1 MSDESLDTLC
11 QLFPDRKRTD
21 LERYLAA
28 SQNSLERAFTAIERN
43 LLDREGSDRPKK
55 RARTRSK
62 DAGLGAWLAPP
73 RTSDDK
79 AVIVLE
85 DSDEEPSTARSS
97 SLQPPNQ
104 GGHCRQGTQAP
115 IKSAFDLLKP
125 QERSAP
131 PPTAPSTHVNLPP
144 LTLRTPE
151 MVAKHTGGLVTLVE
165 NALPQELASRL
176 YVKMVKESLGEGE
189 GENPWQPNKW
199 YLVDREVTSPHTSC
213 FYRSLPEQMSAESGY
228 DAAGFDESATYW
240 YNGAKRT
247 ARPFTADQEEA
258 RLLVREFVRVLLGGR
273 ERHPLEYKGAWDPNV
288 AVANCYRGSKES
300 VGFHSDVLQ
309 YLGPFPTIAS
319 LTLGCTRPF
328 RLRPFIP
335 SGSASTDDSAAPLPQ
350 IRTLDI
356 ILPHNSLLIMHA
368 GCQERYKHAVPPMN
382 GMDVFRLPKSS
393 LAGSGC
399 FSEQEKEV
407 LLQRKWNERINMT
420 FRHYRPDFAP
430 RTSTSPPGYVGTP
443 LCACGVPCTL
453 RPDGRG
459 RVKASL
465 AARAGVDSVGLAEP
479 PAIKNSPATP
489 VSSTSTTVSKTT
501 ENLRDQLFFWV
512 CNAGASNEGKTCG
525 HFRLLDMKKEG
536 RGDWFCRA
544 STVAEGDAA

>member
-1 MSDESLDTLC
+1 MPDDEAVETLS
-11 QLFPDRKRTD
+11 QLFPHRSRAD
-21 LERYLAA
+21 LTRYLAA
-28 SQNSLERAFTAIERN
+28 SQNNVERAFAAIERGS
-43 LLDREGSDRPKK
+43 LDHGGASRSDGARKK
-55 RARTRSK
+55 RKRTRSDV
-62 DAGLGAWLAPP
+62 DAGRIGAWLAPP
-73 RTSDDK
+73 PLPRKTS
-79 AVIVLE
+79 E
-85 DSDEEPSTARSS
+85 DSAVLVLDDSDSDAAAG
-97 SLQPPNQ
+97 PPPPLATRRDA
-104 GGHCRQGTQAP
+104 GPAV
-115 IKSAFDLLKP
+115 KSAFDLLKHP
-125 QERSAP
+125 GDRATTTT
-131 PPTAPSTHVNLPP
+131 TASHVNLPP
-144 LTLRTPE
+144 LTLRTAD

-165 NALPQELASRL
+165 NALPPEIASRL

-213 FYRSLPEQMSAESGY
+213 FYRSLPEQMSTETGY

-240 YNGAKRT
+240 YNGTKRT
-247 ARPFTADQEEA
+247 ARAFTSDQEEA
-258 RLLVREFVRVLLGGR
+258 RLLVREFVRVLLEGR
-273 ERHPLEYKGAWDPNV
+273 ERHPLEYEGPWDPNV

-328 RLRPFIP
+328 RLRPFLP
-335 SGSASTDDSAAPLPQ
+335 SGNNNNNSGSDQPLPQ

-393 LAGSGC
+393 LTESEH
-399 FSEQEKEV
+399 FSTAEKEV
-407 LLQRKWNERINMT
+407 LLNRKWNERINMT

-430 RTSTSPPGYVGTP
+430 RTSNSPPGYAGTP

-459 RVKASL
+459 RDRPRMKGPV
-465 AARAGVDSVGLAEP
+465 
-479 PAIKNSPATP
+479 AT
-489 VSSTSTTVSKTT
+489 
-501 ENLRDQLFFWV
+501 EDLRDQLFFWV

-525 HFRLLDMKKEG
+525 HFRLLDMEKEG
-536 RGDWFCRA
+536 RGRWFRRA
-544 STVAEGDAA
+544 GGDSEV

>member
-1 MSDESLDTLC
+1 MTGDTEAIDTL
-11 QLFPDRKRTD
+11 QELFPQRSRTD

-28 SQNSLERAFTAIERN
+28 SQQNLERAFQAIDRG
-43 LLDREGSDRPKK
+43 LLDDARPKK
-55 RARTRSK
+55 RARTRRGSNGLAARIGK
-62 DAGLGAWLAPP
+62 RDGVTTDAGVLVLND
-73 RTSDDK
+73 SDDEVQLSGPA
-79 AVIVLE
+79 AVFPGEL
-85 DSDEEPSTARSS
+85 DRTRS
-97 SLQPPNQ
+97 
-104 GGHCRQGTQAP
+104 AP
-115 IKSAFDLLKP
+115 AKPVRSAYELLKP
-125 QERSAP
+125 AERPTQPEP
-131 PPTAPSTHVNLPP
+131 PVATHVNLPP
-144 LTLRTPE
+144 LTLRTSD
-151 MVAKHTGGLVTLVE
+151 MVAKHTKGLVTLVE

-189 GENPWQPNKW
+189 GDKPWQPNKW

-213 FYRSLPEQMSAESGY
+213 FYRSLPEQITAQSGY

-247 ARPFTADQEEA
+247 ARPFTSDQEEA
-258 RLLVREFVRVLLGGR
+258 RLLVREFVRVLLEGR
-273 ERHPLEYKGAWDPNV
+273 ERHPLEYEGEWDPNV

-335 SGSASTDDSAAPLPQ
+335 SGSGATEAVPPPE

-356 ILPHNSLLIMHA
+356 VLPHNSLLIMHA
-368 GCQERYKHAVPPMN
+368 GCQERYKHAVPPVN
-382 GMDVFRLPKSS
+382 GMDVFRLPRTS
-393 LAGSGC
+393 LEVSDC
-399 FSEQEKEV
+399 FSEEEKEV
-407 LLQRKWNERINMT
+407 LLARKWNERINMT

-430 RTSTSPPGYVGTP
+430 RTLTSPPGYVGTP
-443 LCACGVPCTL
+443 RCACGVPCTL

-465 AARAGVDSVGLAEP
+465 SARSDARPRDDPAG
-479 PAIKNSPATP
+479 
-489 VSSTSTTVSKTT
+489 
-501 ENLRDQLFFWV
+501 QLFFWV

-525 HFRLLDMKKEG
+525 HFKLLDMEKEG
-536 RGDWFCRA
+536 RGAWFRPSEPEPA
-544 STVAEGDAA
+544 N